1 MTAAEGDRARAP
13 RPFAVRLALLT
24 GALAVFVLLCGLG
37 IWQVQRLAWKTQLIA
52 TVDARLAAAPVAA
65 PGPGDWPG
73 LSADNAEYRRISIS
87 GRYRPDSDRLVMA
100 VTERGPGFWVMTPL
114 DTDQGWTLLVN
125 RGFVPETARTPQDR
139 DMPEG
144 PVTLSGLLRMS
155 QPDGAFL
162 RSNDPASGRW
172 YSRDTAALA
181 ADLGLGGVA
190 PYFIDAGAGP
200 DPQALPIGGLTVV
213 RFRNSHL
220 VYILTWFSLAAL
232 WAGWLIYLWR
242 RSGRPDDRASDI

>member
-1 MTAAEGDRARAP
+1 MTATDGDRARTP

-37 IWQVQRLAWKTQLIA
+37 VWQVQRLAWKTQLIA
-52 TVDARLAAAPVAA
+52 TVDARLAAAPVSA
-65 PGPGDWPG
+65 PGPDDWPG
-73 LSADNAEYRRISIS
+73 LTTADAEYRRVSVS
-87 GRYRPDSDRLVMA
+87 GRYRADSDRLVMA

-125 RGFVPETARTPQDR
+125 RGFVPEAARAPQDR
-139 DMPEG
+139 DMPET

-181 ADLGLGGVA
+181 NDLGLGKVA

-213 RFRNSHL
+213 SFRNSHL

-242 RSGRPDDRASDI
+242 RSDRQDEGSTDI